1 MLCGNKN
8 GHYVSILEST
18 SHGTLSRMLELT
30 SIGYDIKCG
39 NFKDTRMFLKRGTT
53 LEQINIEMELQEIS

>member
-8 GHYVSILEST
+8 GHYALIVEST
-18 SHGTLSRMLELT
+18 NRRALSRMLELT
-30 SIGYDIKCG
+30 SIDYDIKCG
-39 NFKDTRMFLKRGTT
+39 NFKDTRMFMRRGTT